1 MKNLFC
7 ILGICLIITSCTSSL
22 YYQMYQTKALTNDIT
37 VNDDAI
43 VFEDDN
49 CIISYDFWG
58 ENGDIGFDI
67 YNKNSENLYLHLDEC
82 FFVKNGYAYDYYQ
95 NRIYSSS
102 STSVL
107 SASISYTSGSF
118 SAAEKRIICIP
129 PQSSKIVSEYT
140 INEQPYKDCDIVF
153 YPGKKDNNTLDFTKE
168 NSPFV
173 FGNILAYSIGDS
185 ETLNRIYNDFYVSK
199 ISNYPLD
206 VITTEV
212 PQELCGKQ
220 LQYKKERV
228 FKNSGPDQF
237 YIQYNYDYRYDD
249 KPDNPMYYDRY
260 Y

>member
-1 MKNLFC
+1 
-7 ILGICLIITSCTSSL
+7 
-22 YYQMYQTKALTNDIT
+22 MYQTKPITENISVKENAL
-37 VNDDAI
+37 

-49 CIISYDFWG
+49 CIILYDFWG
-58 ENGDIGFDI
+58 ENGDMGFI
-67 YNKNSENLYLHLDEC
+67 VYNKNVENVYLHLDEC
-82 FFVKNGYAYDYYQ
+82 FYVAHGFAYDYYQ

-107 SASISYTSGSF
+107 SSTISFTSGSY
-118 SAAEKRIICIP
+118 SSAEKRIICIP
-129 PQSSKIVSEYT
+129 SQSSKKISEFT
-140 INEQPYKDCDIVF
+140 INSQLYKDCDIAL
-153 YPGKKDNNTLDFTKE
+153 YPGKKDNNTLEFTKE